1 MKILAAKIGAFVRH
15 YLIPNVLLGR
25 EKAIAATVTP
35 FLIAQLAQLVPG
47 VHVSASLVQQLV
59 GSALI
64 GLTVH
69 TTTNTQK

>member
-1 MKILAAKIGAFVRH
+1 MKILAAKIGAFARH
-15 YLIPNVLLGR
+15 YLIPNFLLGK